1 MVELLERTF
10 TSDEAR
16 AVASWA
22 YEPPFDF
29 YDLAPD
35 EAVDLFTTR
44 DAARRGY
51 YPLHDGRAVVGF
63 VCFGPEAR
71 VRGQVEESG
80 TCDVGAGLDPGRL
93 SQGLATGLMPAVVR
107 FAAARFDARRLR
119 AAVAAFNE
127 RSLRLCTSAG
137 FRTVRDFDGPDGRPF
152 VELVL
157 DVPTV
162 SRARG
167 TG

>member
-1 MVELLERTF
+1 VVELLDRAF
-10 TSDEAR
+10 TAGEAR
-16 AVASWA
+16 AVAAWA

-29 YDLAPD
+29 YDLAPG
-35 EAVDLFTTR
+35 EAADLLTTH
-44 DAARRGY
+44 DALGYGY
-51 YPLHDGRAVVGF
+51 YPVHDGQAIVGF

-71 VRGQVEESG
+71 VRGQAEEPG

-107 FAAARFDARRLR
+107 FAVARFDARRLR

-127 RSLRLCTSAG
+127 RSLRLCTSAA
-137 FRTVRDFDGPDGRPF
+137 FRPAREFDGPDGRPF

-157 DVPTV
+157 DLPTV